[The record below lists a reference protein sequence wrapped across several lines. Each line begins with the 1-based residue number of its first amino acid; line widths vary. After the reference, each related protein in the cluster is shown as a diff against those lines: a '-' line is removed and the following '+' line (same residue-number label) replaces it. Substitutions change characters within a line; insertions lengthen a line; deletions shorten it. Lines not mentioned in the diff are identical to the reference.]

1 MIFYDKPTQIPK
13 SKQNQQNAQI
23 THIVVEKSKRIL
35 SLYAKDEVIKTYPIA
50 LGGNPTG
57 HKHNLR
63 ETEKHLKGNIGL
75 ILKIQIRAI
84 F

>member
-1 MIFYDKPTQIPK
+1 MKKYFAIIAVVLLTSVGVMIFYDKPTQIPK

-50 LGGNPTG
+50 LGESYRT
-57 HKHNLR
+57 
-63 ETEKHLKGNIGL
+63 
-75 ILKIQIRAI
+75 
-84 F
+84 